1 MVNITCL
8 LLIINKQFK
17 GVINMN
23 NFKKVG
29 LTALAGSLL
38 ATSAY
43 AGAMSVAG
51 SASIGVKN
59 NSGSNTH
66 GKVWTMGNQLTFS
79 GSGETDGG
87 INVSLSF
94 VIDQGDDATTGIA
107 NAPFDSHSLTLS
119 TDSMG
124 TLVFSG
130 EGGSSAQ
137 STLDG
142 TAAGDIWDNGLGI
155 SSPSA
160 SEAGNNSMMYTL
172 PSLMDDLTVQ
182 ASYSPGGAGGPSAT
196 AYRIGYTGFEGLT
209 LDYAVGDTE
218 TIGSQAETTTM
229 KASYAISS
237 FTISASNT
245 EHDAVSANS
254 DEDVASWNIAYTV
267 NDDLSVAYGV
277 ETHETEGSAV
287 DEEGEKLNV
296 SYTTGGMTLSATQFN
311 FEGSGN
317 TAGAAGEKERWSL
330 SATFAF

>member
-1 MVNITCL
+1 
-8 LLIINKQFK
+8 
-17 GVINMN
+17 MN

-59 NSGSNTH
+59 NAGNST
-66 GKVWTMGNQLTFS
+66 GKSWTMGNQLTFS

-87 INVSLSF
+87 INVALSF
-94 VIDQGDDATTGIA
+94 VIDQGDDATTTT
-107 NAPFDSHSLTLS
+107 NARDPFDSHSLTLS
-119 TDSMG
+119 NDSMG

-182 ASYSPGGAGGPSAT
+182 ASYSPGGAGGPSAS
-196 AYRIGYTGFEGLT
+196 AIGFTYAGIEGLSVS
-209 LDYAVGDTE
+209 YGAGQTE
-218 TIGSQAETTTM
+218 TVGSEADATTV
-229 KASYAISS
+229 KGSYAYGS
-237 FTISASNT
+237 FTFGLSQTDYDVDSGNDDEVSSWKVSYTVTDDLSITYGSETHATGGSTTDEEVEAISASFT
-245 EHDAVSANS
+245 S
-254 DEDVASWNIAYTV
+254 
-267 NDDLSVAYGV
+267 
-277 ETHETEGSAV
+277 
-287 DEEGEKLNV
+287 
-296 SYTTGGMTLSATQFN
+296 GGMTITAASIEA
-311 FEGSGN
+311 SGVDH
-317 TAGAAGEKERWSL
+317 TAGVSGEAERWKI
-330 SATFAF
+330 SASFAF